1 MALTIEIRPD
11 GNGERFDRYLVRHLT
26 DLSRSAIQKRIE
38 DGAIELNGEQAKSHR
53 LLRIGDRI
61 AVHDTTIHEC
71 DVPAI
76 RNLQEPT
83 VLFENESFLVIDKPS
98 GLTVHPGIG
107 TKGPTL
113 VDWLK
118 LHVHGIGQVG
128 DDPSLRP
135 GIVHRLD
142 RDVSGVM
149 VIAKT
154 QPSFENLKQQFK
166 DREIEKEYVAL
177 VNGIPKKEKGIIDL
191 RIGRSKRLRGKMT
204 TSTYADEG
212 RDAVTHFAII
222 RHVKN
227 NALLRITT
235 ETGRMHQIRVH
246 LKAIGHPIVGDNVYT
261 TKPYRKTTRQLE
273 RPFLHASR
281 LSFTDITG
289 ERLTF
294 ESPLPEELRRAIEA

>member
-1 MALTIEIRPD
+1 MAFTIEVHPD
-11 GNGERFDRYLVRHLT
+11 GNGERVDRFLVRHLNN
-26 DLSRSAIQKRIE
+26 LSRSVIQKRIE
-38 DGAIELNGEQAKSHR
+38 GGVIMLNSEHVKPHR

-61 AVHDTTIHEC
+61 TVNDTAIQER

-76 RNLQEPT
+76 RNMQEPT
-83 VLFENESFLVIDKPS
+83 ILFENESVLVIDKPS

-107 TKGPTL
+107 TRGPTL

-118 LHVHGIGQVG
+118 LHVHDINRVG
-128 DDPSLRP
+128 DDPQVRP

-166 DREIEKEYVAL
+166 EREIEKEYLAL
-177 VNGIPKKEKGIIDL
+177 VHGIPKKEKGVIDL
-191 RIGRSKRLRGKMT
+191 RIGRSKRLHGKMT
-204 TSTYADEG
+204 TTTFADEG
-212 RDAVTHFAII
+212 RDAMTHFAIE

-246 LKAIGHPIVGDNVYT
+246 LKAIGHPIVGDDVYT
-261 TKPYRKTTRQLE
+261 TKPYRKKTHQLQ
-273 RPFLHASR
+273 RLFLHASR

-289 ERLTF
+289 KRLTF